1 MAKTSTR
8 KRNDTPLTSYEPHLT
23 DLISQALGED
33 KATAERI
40 ISAAIQGRE
49 TLNGE
54 DDIENWINN
63 QLIPNTVLID
73 KSGYTEMCIDALKTT
88 STQVLTD
95 FGTSRQRDFGQ
106 AWADMIRGYLG
117 EFAVTIFLEKN
128 FGLKTKLAHQRGV
141 ASTFYDSDISE
152 VFDGSKWRKPNINVG
167 IKTTKYNGLWLDVV
181 KEQFSKSDIHVQ
193 VKIGG
198 GTTHLFSF
206 FKELSVFKDKILKAG
221 LDGNFLTQGESDQI
235 WNDIPTFKP
244 IPAYITGFALRDYN
258 YKPLDYDG
266 HMAKI
271 HYTIHTYQGLLPRDY
286 REQIKKREGI
296 TAKGNVKFESI
307 DEFSASDR
315 FLFNTGSINRTIKE
329 WKEIVGLI

>member
-8 KRNDTPLTSYEPHLT
+8 KRNDTALTSYEPQ
-23 DLISQALGED
+23 LIKMVSDALGED
-33 KATAERI
+33 QATSEKI

-49 TLNGE
+49 TLNGIA
-54 DDIENWINN
+54 DIENWINN

-73 KSGYTEMCIDALKTT
+73 KQGYTEMCIDALKTT

-117 EFAVTIFLEKN
+117 EFAVTLFLDKN
-128 FGLKTKLAHQRGV
+128 FGVKTKLAHQRGD
-141 ASTFYDSDISE
+141 ATQFYDSDISE
-152 VFDGSKWRKPNINVG
+152 VMEGKVWRKPNINVG
-167 IKTTKYNGLWLDVV
+167 IKTTKYNGLWLDVA
-181 KEQFSKSDIHVQ
+181 KEQFLKSDVHVQ

-244 IPAYITGFALRDYN
+244 IPAYITGFAVRDFDYS
-258 YKPLDYDG
+258 PLDYDG

-286 REQIKKREGI
+286 REQIKKKEKVPAR
-296 TAKGNVKFESI
+296 GNVKFESI
-307 DEFSASDR
+307 DEFSSSDR
-315 FLFNTGSINRTIKE
+315 YLFNTGSINRTLSE
-329 WKEIVGLI
+329 WQEVVDLL